1 MKRTLPREL
10 EDLRGMRA
18 ARWFRESTAGQ
29 WDNFGPDAQREQQ
42 DRAIERYDLVDAGLE
57 WSVASSGW
65 TSAWRTATWEAMI
78 GSAQGGAF
86 DVLVVGYVSRFL
98 RNLKQ
103 TLIAVEDHLHT
114 SGVVVL
120 FADERLLSS
129 DPGSWDQFIR
139 EAHEA
144 EAYSRK
150 LSKRVSEGYAAKRRR
165 LGVPGG
171 NRMPF
176 GLIREGKPSVL
187 RVDEAQA
194 AVVVRAYQLAAT
206 GSTDWEVAAQT
217 GLAKTHVSEV
227 LTNPIYAGRLRSGE
241 TAAIVPIVDPVL
253 WSTVQ
258 TMRERR
264 RTRTPGRIVKG
275 AYALRLRCAGCGKYL
290 FGDVGRYRHPPPTCE
305 AFLAA
310 KPVVRCRRSRNRDQI
325 DTRIK
330 GHSYP
335 QGWYEDAVGE
345 LLGKVGELGDH
356 AMSEIVRLYGEDEG
370 RPDELALARIDRER
384 EEASQRLAKTR
395 DIAAWQATMS
405 RLDAEQQV
413 ARQPRHQ
420 RRLEP
425 AEVVAYLRSLPS
437 LWNDAGPEG
446 RQALAAALFTKLEV
460 EGYQRMRYELTAD
473 AVDLGLGAALPAQLE
488 TGGHTG
494 GFGRGERGSAS
505 LAHVSDRRPR
515 LVLENVTGPPKV
527 WPDIY
532 RKAG

>member
-1 MKRTLPREL
+1 M
-10 EDLRGMRA
+10 A
-18 ARWFRESTAGQ
+18 A
-29 WDNFGPDAQREQQ
+29 
-42 DRAIERYDLVDAGLE
+42 
-57 WSVASSGW
+57 SGW

-78 GSAQGGAF
+78 GSATSGAF

-114 SGVVVL
+114 AGVVVL

-129 DPGSWDQFIR
+129 DPSSWDQFIR

-171 NRMPF
+171 NKMPY

-187 RVDEAQA
+187 RVDEEQA
-194 AVVVRAYQLAAT
+194 AVVIRAYQLAAS

-227 LTNPIYAGRLRSGE
+227 LTNPIYAGRLRTGE
-241 TAAIVPIVDPVL
+241 VAAIAPIIDPSL

-258 TMRERR
+258 TRRERR

-275 AYALRLRCAGCGKYL
+275 RYALRLCCAGCGRYL

-305 AFLAA
+305 GFLAA
-310 KPVVRCRRSRNRDQI
+310 KPVVRCRRARNRDGV

-330 GHSYP
+330 GHCYP
-335 QGWYEDAVGE
+335 QEWYEDAVGE
-345 LLGKVGELGDH
+345 LLGKVGDLDDG
-356 AMSEIVRLYGEDEG
+356 AMTEIVRLYGEG
-370 RPDELALARIDRER
+370 LAKPDELTLARIERER

-395 DIAAWQATMS
+395 DVAAWQATMAQT
-405 RLDAEQQV
+405 RCGTAGGTT
-413 ARQPRHQ
+413 ATPAAAHGT
-420 RRLEP
+420 RRG
-425 AEVVAYLRSLPS
+425 RGLP
-437 LWNDAGPEG
+437 
-446 RQALAAALFTKLEV
+446 ALAADTLDGLRTRRTPGARRGAVHEARSGGLYEDAICTHTRCRYPRSRRSPTGADGDRWSHRWV
-460 EGYQRMRYELTAD
+460 WSGREG
-473 AVDLGLGAALPAQLE
+473 
-488 TGGHTG
+488 
-494 GFGRGERGSAS
+494 
-505 LAHVSDRRPR
+505 
-515 LVLENVTGPPKV
+515 
-527 WPDIY
+527 
-532 RKAG
+532 

>member
-1 MKRTLPREL
+1 MLPRSLDEL
-10 EDLRGMRA
+10 GGMRA

-42 DRAIERYDLVDAGLE
+42 DRAIARWGLVDAGLE

-78 GSAQGGAF
+78 GTAQGGAF

-103 TLIAVEDHLHT
+103 TLIAVEDHLHAA
-114 SGVVVL
+114 GVVVL

-150 LSKRVSEGYAAKRRR
+150 LSKRVGEGYAAKRRR

-171 NRMPF
+171 NKAPF
-176 GLIREGKPSVL
+176 GIIREGKPSVL
-187 RVDEAQA
+187 RIDEEQA
-194 AVVVRAYQLAAT
+194 PIVIRAYQLAAT

-217 GLAKTHVSEV
+217 GLAKTHVGEL
-227 LTNPIYAGRLRSGE
+227 LTNPIYAGRLRTGE
-241 TAAIVPIVDPVL
+241 VAAIAPIIDPAL

-275 AYALRLRCAGCGKYL
+275 QYALRLRCAGCGRYL

-310 KPVVRCRRSRNRDQI
+310 RPLVPCRRSRNGDRV

-330 GHSYP
+330 GNSYP
-335 QGWYEDAVGE
+335 KEWYEDAVGE
-345 LLGKVGELGDH
+345 LLGHIGSLDDRTVTEV
-356 AMSEIVRLYGEDEG
+356 VRLYAEG
-370 RPDELALARIDRER
+370 MAKTDELTLARIERER
-384 EEASQRLAKTR
+384 EEASQRLARTR
-395 DIAAWQATMS
+395 DIAAWQATMA
-405 RLDAEQQV
+405 RLDAESAV
-413 ARQPRHQ
+413 ARQPRQQQ
-420 RRLEP
+420 RMAPE
-425 AEVVAYLRSLPS
+425 EVVAYLRSLPT

-446 RQALAAALFTKLEV
+446 RQALASALFTKLEV
-460 EGYQRMRYELTAD
+460 EGYTKMRYELTPD
-473 AVDLGLGAALPAQLE
+473 AVTLGLGAALPAQLE
-488 TGGHTG
+488 TGSHTG
-494 GFGRGERGSAS
+494 GFGRGERGCAS
-505 LAHVSDRRPR
+505 LAHLRVRPR
-515 LVLENVTGPPKV
+515 FVLENVTRPRKV
-527 WPDIY
+527 WPVAA

>member
-10 EDLRGMRA
+10 DDLGGMRA

-42 DRAIERYDLVDAGLE
+42 DRAIERYGLYDAGLE

-78 GSAQGGAF
+78 GSATSGAF

-103 TLIAVEDHLHT
+103 TLIAVEDHLHAA
-114 SGVVVL
+114 GVVVL

-171 NRMPF
+171 NKMPY
-176 GLIREGKPSVL
+176 GIIREGEPSTL
-187 RVDEAQA
+187 RVDEETAPT
-194 AVVVRAYQLAAT
+194 VIRAYQLAAT

-227 LTNPIYAGRLRSGE
+227 LTNPIYAGRLRTGE
-241 TAAIVPIVDPVL
+241 VAAIAPIVDPSL

-264 RTRTPGRIVKG
+264 RTRSPGRIVKG
-275 AYALRLRCAGCGKYL
+275 KYALRLCCAGCGKYL
-290 FGDVGRYRHPPPTCE
+290 FGDVGRYRHPVPTCE
-305 AFLAA
+305 GFLAA
-310 KPVVRCRRSRNRDQI
+310 KPVVRRRRARNRDQI

-330 GHSYP
+330 GNSYP
-335 QGWYEDAVGE
+335 QNWYEDAVGE
-345 LLGKVGELGDH
+345 LLGKVGSLDDQ
-356 AMSEIVRLYGEDEG
+356 AMTEVVRLYGEG
-370 RPDELALARIDRER
+370 LAKPDELTLARIERER

-395 DIAAWQATMS
+395 DVAAWQATMA
-405 RLDAEQQV
+405 RLDAESTV
-413 ARQPRHQ
+413 AKQPRQHQ
-420 RRLEP
+420 RMAP
-425 AEVVAYLRSLPS
+425 DEVVAYLRSLPT
-437 LWNDAGPEG
+437 LWTDSGPEG
-446 RQALAAALFTKLEV
+446 RQALASALFTKLEV
-460 EGYQRMRYELTAD
+460 EGYTKMRYQLTPD
-473 AVDLGLGAALPAQLE
+473 AVTLGLGTALPARLE

-494 GFGRGERGSAS
+494 GFGRGER
-505 LAHVSDRRPR
+505 
-515 LVLENVTGPPKV
+515 
-527 WPDIY
+527 I
-532 RKAG
+532 